1 MDRWRGK
8 TAVVTGAGAGIGAAV
23 ALTLA
28 QNGLKV
34 VGLDKREYLVDFEFT
49 KCRSTTEAAVELIQQ
64 IFGTREESRNA
75 IGVFCNLSK
84 AFDCIQHDILIRK
97 LRHYAGKCLSLRF
110 LGSCLSDRVQSIDIN
125 VNTNGGPHLVK
136 DEDGIVLFAHDTSLF
151 FKVDR
156 QQPDF
161 DEELAQRVTGEGALV
176 ARRCDVADG
185 AAVADAFRWAEDSLG
200 PVHVLVNNAG
210 LTYHGHMTEAG
221 TNPLSDDDVRS
232 MLDVNVGG
240 VVLCSRR
247 AVASMKRNNV
257 EGHII
262 NINSIA
268 GHYVPSLSA
277 MNVYPGT
284 KHAVTAITQ
293 GLANELA
300 QFNLRIKTTS
310 ISPGMVDTEMAEFK
324 RMPELRREADRLPR
338 LQPQDVAD
346 AVVYALSTPAHV
358 NQNFQRYTKTL
369 HQGLRQIKPM
379 T

>member
-8 TAVVTGAGAGIGAAV
+8 TAVVTGASAGIGAAI

-34 VGLDKREYLVDFEFT
+34 LGLSRREHLVD
-49 KCRSTTEAAVELIQQ
+49 
-64 IFGTREESRNA
+64 
-75 IGVFCNLSK
+75 
-84 AFDCIQHDILIRK
+84 
-97 LRHYAGKCLSLRF
+97 
-110 LGSCLSDRVQSIDIN
+110 
-125 VNTNGGPHLVK
+125 
-136 DEDGIVLFAHDTSLF
+136 
-151 FKVDR
+151 
-156 QQPDF
+156 
-161 DEELAQRVTGEGALV
+161 ELAQRVTGEGALV

-185 AAVADAFRWAEDSLG
+185 AAVADAFRWAEDNLG

-210 LTYHGHMTEAG
+210 QLLHGHMTEAG
-221 TNPLSDDDVRS
+221 TDPLSDDDVRS

-268 GHYVPSLSA
+268 GHYIPNFTV

-300 QFNLRIKTTS
+300 QFNLKIKTTS
-310 ISPGMVDTEMAEFK
+310 ISPGLVATEMAEVQ
-324 RMPELRREADRLPR
+324 RLPELRREADRLPR

-358 NQNFQRYTKTL
+358 NVSYPQYIFVKYFNNILPSSVYGSLSRVQLTL
-369 HQGLRQIKPM
+369 GRLLLSIP
-379 T
+379 